1 LIKSRT
7 NEQPEFSFRRLYPLI
22 FVIIFLL
29 HAPLLRLP
37 FFWDEAGF
45 YVPAAY
51 DLAHSHTLIAK
62 TTLDTG
68 HPPLSAAYL
77 ALWFTI
83 SGWKPAVARVAML
96 LFAAFA
102 LTNVFLLARKLVGT
116 GVAVATTIATAVYP
130 IFFVQSS
137 LTHADLM
144 AAAFTLWGIRL
155 YIEGRIWPS
164 QLVFCLAVLSKETAV
179 ITPLA
184 FALWEILSRRNDS
197 GGSRFQR
204 AAIALIPVLPLLA
217 WLAYHHHATGRFFGN
232 ADFYQY
238 NVTQA
243 LSSLRFVLALVQR
256 VWHLFGTMNML
267 ALTAATAVAMFFP
280 PVADFSGDS
289 AVVRPRIAIP
299 VQLQFTLIMLTHLL
313 AFSLLGGALL
323 TRYLLPV
330 YPLVIMLGMSTLHRR
345 IGRWEWPAALMV
357 IVFVLGLFFDPPY
370 RFAPEDNL
378 TYKDFVDLHYQAAK
392 FLEEHEQNST
402 ILTAWPATD
411 ELTRPYLGYVKQ
423 SFPFV
428 QLQDFTVEEM
438 IKARQMRSK
447 YQVAYLFSTK
457 VDVPPFIHSERWEK
471 LNRRFFGSH
480 VDVSPELAA
489 EFLHGKIVFLARS
502 KAEWVAI
509 LEMEQPSSVASAADQ
524 EPLSTQP
531 MRVETTRPNI
541 IQAFSAQPHGQAA
554 SRKKSYSHQ

>member
-1 LIKSRT
+1 MAKSQT
-7 NEQPEFSFRRLYPLI
+7 NRPPEFSFRRLYPLI
-22 FVIIFLL
+22 FVVIFLL

-37 FFWDEAGF
+37 FFWDETGF

-77 ALWFTI
+77 AVWFTV

-96 LFAAFA
+96 LLAAFA
-102 LTNVFLLARKLVGT
+102 LTNVFMLARKLTRT

-155 YIEGRIWPS
+155 YIERRVWPS
-164 QLVFCLAVLSKETAV
+164 QLAFCLAVLSKETAV

-184 FALWEILSRRNDS
+184 FALWGILPHRDNS
-197 GGSRFQR
+197 GRSRFHR
-204 AAIALIPVLPLLA
+204 AAIALIPVVPLLA

-243 LSSLRFVLALVQR
+243 LSPLRFLLALVQR

-267 ALTAATAVAMFFP
+267 ALTAATVVAMFFP
-280 PVADFSGDS
+280 PVVDSSGE
-289 AVVRPRIAIP
+289 RPRIAIP
-299 VQLQFTLIMLTHLL
+299 VQLQFGLIMLAHLL
-313 AFSLLGGALL
+313 AFSMLGGALL

-378 TYKDFVDLHYQAAK
+378 TYKDFVNLHFEAAT
-392 FLEEHEQNST
+392 FLEKHEQNAT
-402 ILTAWPATD
+402 ILSAWPATD
-411 ELTRPYLGYVKQ
+411 ELSRPYLGYVKQ
-423 SFPFV
+423 AFPFV
-428 QLQDFTVEEM
+428 QVQDFTVEEM
-438 IKARQMRSK
+438 IKARQMRSQ

-457 VDVPPFIHSERWEK
+457 VDVPPLIHSERWEK

-480 VDVSPELAA
+480 IDVSPELAA

-509 LEMEQPSSVASAADQ
+509 LEMDQPSSVASNSPGLPQ
-524 EPLSTQP
+524 E
-531 MRVETTRPNI
+531 
-541 IQAFSAQPHGQAA
+541 
-554 SRKKSYSHQ
+554 

>member
-1 LIKSRT
+1 LTTSPSHRL
-7 NEQPEFSFRRLYPLI
+7 PDFSFRRIFPVV
-22 FVIIFLL
+22 FVIVFLI

-51 DLAHSHTLIAK
+51 DLVHSHSVIAV

-77 ALWFTI
+77 ALWFTL

-96 LFAAFA
+96 LLAAFA
-102 LTNVFLLARKLVGT
+102 LTNVFLLARRLTGT

-137 LTHADLM
+137 LTHADLT

-155 YIEGRIWPS
+155 YIERRALLS
-164 QLVFCLAVLSKETAV
+164 QFAFCLAVLSKETAV

-184 FALWEILSRRNDS
+184 FALWEILRTSDHGERSRLH
-197 GGSRFQR
+197 R
-204 AAIALIPVLPLLA
+204 AALALIPVVPLLG

-243 LSSLRFVLALVQR
+243 LSPLRFLLALVQR

-267 ALTAATAVAMFFP
+267 ALTAATVVAMFFP
-280 PVADFSGDS
+280 PVIDS
-289 AVVRPRIAIP
+289 TGERPRIAIP
-299 VQLQFTLIMLTHLL
+299 VQLQFGLIMLAHLL

-357 IVFVLGLFFDPPY
+357 IVFVLGIFFDPPY

-378 TYKDFVDLHYQAAK
+378 TYKDFVNLHFEAAK
-392 FLEEHEQNST
+392 FLEKHEQSAT

-428 QLQDFTVEEM
+428 QVQDFTVEEM

-457 VDVPPFIHSERWEK
+457 VDVPPLIHSERWEK

-509 LEMEQPSSVASAADQ
+509 LEMDQPSSVASAS
-524 EPLSTQP
+524 PGLSQ
-531 MRVETTRPNI
+531 
-541 IQAFSAQPHGQAA
+541 
-554 SRKKSYSHQ
+554 K

>member
-1 LIKSRT
+1 MTKAPSHRL
-7 NEQPEFSFRRLYPLI
+7 PEFSFKRI
-22 FVIIFLL
+22 FPMVFVAVFLM

-51 DLAHSHTLIAK
+51 DLVHSHSVIAT

-77 ALWFTI
+77 ALWFTL

-96 LFAAFA
+96 LLAAFA
-102 LTNVFLLARKLVGT
+102 LTNVFLLARRLAGT
-116 GVAVATTIATAVYP
+116 GVAVATTVATAVYP

-137 LTHADLM
+137 LTHADLT

-155 YIEGRIWPS
+155 YIERRVLPS
-164 QLVFCLAVLSKETAV
+164 QFAFCLAVLSKETAI

-184 FALWEILSRRNDS
+184 FALWEILHASDQDERSRLH
-197 GGSRFQR
+197 R
-204 AAIALIPVLPLLA
+204 AALALVPVVPLLG

-243 LSSLRFVLALVQR
+243 LSPLRFVLALTQR
-256 VWHLFGTMNML
+256 IWHLFGAMNML

-280 PVADFSGDS
+280 PVIDSTGDPSGE
-289 AVVRPRIAIP
+289 RPRIAVQ
-299 VQLQFTLIMLTHLL
+299 VQLQFALIMLAHLL

-323 TRYLLPV
+323 TRYLLPA
-330 YPLVIMLGMSTLHRR
+330 YPLVIMIGMSTLRRR
-345 IGRWEWPAALMV
+345 IGHWEWPAALMV
-357 IVFVLGLFFDPPY
+357 MVFVLGLFFDPPY

-378 TYKDFVDLHYQAAK
+378 TYRDFVDLHYEAAK
-392 FLEEHEQNST
+392 FLERHEQKST
-402 ILTAWPATD
+402 ILTAWPASD
-411 ELTRPYLGYVKQ
+411 ELTRPYLGYVAQ
-423 SFPFV
+423 SFPLAQV
-428 QLQDFTVEEM
+428 QNFTVEEM
-438 IKARQMRSK
+438 IKARQMRSQ

-457 VDVPPFIHSERWEK
+457 NDVPPWIHSELWEK

-489 EFLHGKIVFLARS
+489 EFLHGKIVFLARR
-502 KAEWVAI
+502 KAEWVAV
-509 LEMEQPSSVASAADQ
+509 LEMEQSSSVAAVDQ
-524 EPLSTQP
+524 KREGP
-531 MRVETTRPNI
+531 VI
-541 IQAFSAQPHGQAA
+541 AH
-554 SRKKSYSHQ
+554 